1 MLKKFDRAIK
11 VQEGIEAIAHRVF
24 QLEVAADN
32 IHGLLIIAHAA
43 LQADKRV
50 HQLRLLRLELPVGVR
65 IGGVNHGAGG
75 QHEGQRFQGVI
86 RIELST
92 AGHAGRVIG
101 HHAANGAG
109 RLTRRIRAELAVAQ
123 AQPSINLAHRRTRL
137 DAHALALIQ
146 YLDAAEV
153 LAHVHQVTIAR
164 GLAGKGR
171 AARAQGYRNILLSAR
186 TEDGGHVL
194 GGASLDDCL
203 GGVQVVRGIGGM
215 RHAVNNLGFY
225 LHPVAVRKFFHIND
239 TGSHVPQPAFPEK

>member
-1 MLKKFDRAIK
+1 M
-11 VQEGIEAIAHRVF
+11 
-24 QLEVAADN
+24 AADN

-86 RIELST
+86 RIELSA

-101 HHAANGAG
+101 HHATDGAG
-109 RLTRRIRAELAVAQ
+109 RFTGRIRAKLAIAQ
-123 AQPSINLAHRRTRL
+123 TKAGVDLAHRRAGL

-194 GGASLDDCL
+194 SRAGFDDCL
-203 GGVQVVRGIGGM
+203 GGVQVMRGIGGM
-215 RHAVNNLGFY
+215 CHAVNDLGFY

-239 TGSHVPQPAFPEK
+239 AGSHVPQPAFPEK